1 MGNTPDHHRDGH
13 ALPPDVEAAIHTMN
27 VDVGA
32 AETVL
37 AFRDA
42 GIRSILLKGPALA
55 SWLYDH
61 QAAREYV
68 DIDLLVSPEQLSAG
82 EEILTRLGFH
92 PFGLDLIP
100 GDWPKHARTW
110 TREDGRT
117 IDLHLT
123 LVGVGVD
130 AGELWRAFSERTERM
145 EVAGTEMEVLA
156 PPARALLVALNAAKS
171 GATVAKVRRD
181 LEHALSRVPLATWRE
196 AAELADSL
204 KATEAF
210 GAGLRRVPAGREL
223 AGQMGLTN
231 ARTTQVLLRE
241 RKAPPLSIGIDWLLS
256 TPGGQGKLRLI
267 LRKLFP
273 PKEYLRAFSPLARR
287 GPVGLAAAYAWRPLW
302 VFMKAGP
309 ALWAWF
315 KARRG
320 AARGV
325 PPS

>member
-27 VDVGA
+27 VDAGA

-110 TREDGRT
+110 TRERSEEHT
-117 IDLHLT
+117 SELQSRPHL
-123 LVGVGVD
+123 V
-130 AGELWRAFSERTERM
+130 
-145 EVAGTEMEVLA
+145 
-156 PPARALLVALNAAKS
+156 
-171 GATVAKVRRD
+171 
-181 LEHALSRVPLATWRE
+181 
-196 AAELADSL
+196 
-204 KATEAF
+204 
-210 GAGLRRVPAGREL
+210 
-223 AGQMGLTN
+223 
-231 ARTTQVLLRE
+231 
-241 RKAPPLSIGIDWLLS
+241 
-256 TPGGQGKLRLI
+256 
-267 LRKLFP
+267 
-273 PKEYLRAFSPLARR
+273 
-287 GPVGLAAAYAWRPLW
+287 
-302 VFMKAGP
+302 
-309 ALWAWF
+309 
-315 KARRG
+315 
-320 AARGV
+320 
-325 PPS
+325 

>member
-1 MGNTPDHHRDGH
+1 MGNTPDAHRDDH
-13 ALPPDVEAAIHTMN
+13 ALPPDIEAAIHTLR
-27 VDVGA
+27 VDVGT

-37 AFRDA
+37 AFRAA

-61 QAAREYV
+61 EGSREYV
-68 DIDLLVSPEQLSAG
+68 DIDLLVSPDQLLAG

-92 PFGLDLIP
+92 RFGLDLIP

-130 AGELWRAFSERTERM
+130 AAELWREFSGRTERM

-171 GATVAKVRRD
+171 GASVDKVRRD
-181 LEHALSRVPLATWRE
+181 LEQALGRVPLVTWRE
-196 AAELADSL
+196 AAELAGSL

-210 GAGLRRVPAGREL
+210 GAGLRRIPAGKEL
-223 AGQMGLTN
+223 AGQLGLTN

-241 RKAPPLSIGIDWLLS
+241 RKATPLSIGIDWLFS
-256 TPGGQGKLRLI
+256 TPGWQGKLRLI

-273 PKEYLRAFSPLARR
+273 PKEYVRALSPLARR